1 MKVIDAA
8 ALDYKTLNE
17 VLRQPEHDYVIEG
30 CCGQRF
36 IGAGMSDRNITV
48 NGISGNALGAYLK
61 KVPIMIIGGCAGSF
75 LGEYQAG
82 GILIVLGLQEDH
94 HPIIGNFPCTG
105 MHGGKLFLRG
115 DCRNLKFPPQVT
127 ADIASFEDL
136 QGIMDDL
143 KEYCSDFHYDLK
155 TILSSPFTLV
165 TPNSKNPYKQMYVA
179 N

>member
-1 MKVIDAA
+1 
-8 ALDYKTLNE
+8 
-17 VLRQPEHDYVIEG
+17 
-30 CCGQRF
+30 
-36 IGAGMSDRNITV
+36 
-48 NGISGNALGAYLK
+48 
-61 KVPIMIIGGCAGSF
+61 MIIGGCAGSF

-115 DCRNLKFPPQVT
+115 DCRNLKFPPQVM